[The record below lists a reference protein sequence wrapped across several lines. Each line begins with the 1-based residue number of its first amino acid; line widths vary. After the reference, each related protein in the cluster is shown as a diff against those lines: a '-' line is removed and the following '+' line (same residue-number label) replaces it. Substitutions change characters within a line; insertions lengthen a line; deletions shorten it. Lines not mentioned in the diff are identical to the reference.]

1 MRLNV
6 PAPPSKPRDSIDRM
20 IVGYPTS
27 ESDHVFAPLADF
39 FGLLVCLGLYP
50 GDLRFLASFA
60 DASKDTLRREAL
72 R

>member
-1 MRLNV
+1 
-6 PAPPSKPRDSIDRM
+6 M
-20 IVGYPTS
+20 IVGYPRS